1 MIWSF
6 YWGRKPLWAFQAEDL
21 FDAYLRKSKVFSFA
35 PITILDLS
43 HDTESMRQIM
53 KIVIIIIIMPSCCCI
68 RVPTKIKL
76 CGWSELIRATQVIID
91 QMIFSW
97 GSSPRIKPPCFSLW
111 QISPKLSPQQI
122 YGNKYQTIIKIVK
135 TTRNLVLMHFILCL
149 RFREL
154 AMSVLMREPL
164 GSFMVRNSTSQ
175 PGTLALSVRYKW
187 LWLDY
192 DL

>member
-1 MIWSF
+1 
-6 YWGRKPLWAFQAEDL
+6 
-21 FDAYLRKSKVFSFA
+21 
-35 PITILDLS
+35 
-43 HDTESMRQIM
+43 M
-53 KIVIIIIIMPSCCCI
+53 KIVIIIILMHSCCCI

-135 TTRNLVLMHFILCL
+135 TTRNLVLMHLILCL

-187 LWLDY
+187 LRLVMQLQENIHLLNCVWMHHQCTVPSKVHWKGDVEWVNVTPALCK
-192 DL
+192 